1 VEKVVRGGNATV
13 LAYGAT
19 GAGKTYTM
27 VGTAEQ
33 PGVMVRALDDLF
45 KEAANFDN
53 QNKKVNMR
61 NLSVN
66 NKNQCNIKI
75 KLLQTYLT

>member
-1 VEKVVRGGNATV
+1 VQKVVQGGNATV

-27 VGTAEQ
+27 VGTAEE

-45 KEAANFDN
+45 KEASNSDTE
-53 QNKKVNMR
+53 KKTVNHFYR
-61 NLSVN
+61 L
-66 NKNQCNIKI
+66 
-75 KLLQTYLT
+75 

>member
-1 VEKVVRGGNATV
+1 MQKVVQGGNATV

-27 VGTAEQ
+27 VGTAEE

-45 KEAANFDN
+45 KEASIVDN
-53 QNKKVNMR
+53 QSKKV
-61 NLSVN
+61 
-66 NKNQCNIKI
+66 KN
-75 KLLQTYLT
+75 

>member
-1 VEKVVRGGNATV
+1 MNNLKEEVYDATTRALVQKVVQGGNATV

-27 VGTAEQ
+27 VGTAEE

-45 KEAANFDN
+45 KEAFNSDTDN
-53 QNKKVNMR
+53 KTVITFM
-61 NLSVN
+61 LF
-66 NKNQCNIKI
+66 
-75 KLLQTYLT
+75 L

>member
-1 VEKVVRGGNATV
+1 MNNLKEEVYDATTRALVQKVVQGGNATV

-27 VGTAEQ
+27 VGTAEE

-45 KEAANFDN
+45 KEASNSDTD
-53 QNKKVNMR
+53 NKKVKTSM
-61 NLSVN
+61 
-66 NKNQCNIKI
+66 
-75 KLLQTYLT
+75 

>member
-1 VEKVVRGGNATV
+1 MNNLKEEVYDATTRALVQKVVQGGNATV

-27 VGTAEQ
+27 VGTAEE

-45 KEAANFDN
+45 KEASNSDTDN
-53 QNKKVNMR
+53 KTVITFM
-61 NLSVN
+61 LF
-66 NKNQCNIKI
+66 
-75 KLLQTYLT
+75 L

>member
-1 VEKVVRGGNATV
+1 V

-27 VGTAEQ
+27 VGTAQQ

-45 KEAANFDN
+45 REATQTQEVA
-53 QNKKVNMR
+53 VR
-61 NLSVN
+61 NLSFLSIN
-66 NKNQCNIKI
+66 
-75 KLLQTYLT
+75 L

>member
-27 VGTAEQ
+27 VGTAEE

-45 KEAANFDN
+45 KEAANLDN
-53 QNKKVNMR
+53 EKKPVFCFGSK
-61 NLSVN
+61 LVVP
-66 NKNQCNIKI
+66 IKI
-75 KLLQTYLT
+75 VYLI